1 MLWDELTVEEHV
13 RIWNNIKCSISDNLA
28 HDDLIEACNLSLK
41 KNARADTLSGGQ
53 KRKLQLACMFVGG
66 STVCLLD
73 EVSSGLVSNLKILL
87 PIYSPNRTRCLDVLS
102 GILSRP
108 NGGRGP

>member
-13 RIWNNIKCSISDNLA
+13 RIWNNIKCSADDNTA
-28 HDDLIEACNLSLK
+28 HELLIEACDLSIK

-73 EVSSGLVSNLKILL
+73 EVSSGLVRCPDIL
-87 PIYSPNRTRCLDVLS
+87 
-102 GILSRP
+102 
-108 NGGRGP
+108 